1 MSCPGSGLSLKPS
14 KSLPTKENTKPSARP
29 RSCYEPETE
38 NDRSPTAAPSRRVE
52 GDQNVSSFG
61 RPRQGRRHGPR
72 YALLLSQL
80 PHVWTGRDV
89 ARPYGGHPHGGHCS
103 FTVPERECSGDRRP
117 GRAQHG
123 SLG

>member
-1 MSCPGSGLSLKPS
+1 MFFPGSSLSLRPS

-38 NDRSPTAAPSRRVE
+38 NESSPTDAPSRRVE
-52 GDQNVSSFG
+52 GDQNFSSFG

-72 YALLLSQL
+72 HALLLSQL
-80 PHVWTGRDV
+80 PHGRAGRDI

-103 FTVPERECSGDRRP
+103 FTVPERE
-117 GRAQHG
+117 
-123 SLG
+123 